1 MIQPKTYILPAGT
14 EPTAKIVADLIGS
27 QARKED
33 IRTYNKLK
41 MYYDSKPVV
50 SRPAPHQVNVITNHA
65 LYIVNTNV
73 GYLLGAPV
81 NYLASDGVNIDE
93 VKKRYDKQTISNLDV
108 ELETDASIFGH
119 AFERLYLNEKKEIC
133 STIVDP
139 REMILVYDD
148 TVEHKKMFAIIY
160 SKVYGADGKE
170 VKNEFNL
177 TILTEKTIQE
187 CTLKDGKFGETDD
200 EEHPFHGFN
209 EVPIIEYKNNRSRVG
224 DFEPVITLIDA
235 VNILQSD
242 RVLDREKLVDAILA
256 ISGMTLTKEQKR
268 DLKNGR
274 IISGIPQ
281 GASVEYIIKN
291 INEADSE
298 TLYKTLVAS
307 IHKISSTPD
316 MSDENFANN
325 SSGVAIKYKLL
336 AFEQHIKDKE
346 RYFDAGLMNRIRIYS
361 DGKFDGETVETQFTK
376 SLPENLLE
384 LAQVIN
390 NLDGIVSRE
399 TLLSWLPA
407 IKDPAEEVEATEN
420 EKAERIAENRTNFG
434 TDKPSENENDEKQG
448 LESL

>member
-14 EPTAKIVADLIGS
+14 EPTASVVSALIGS
-27 QARKED
+27 QARKKD
-33 IRTYNKLK
+33 IRTYNKLA
-41 MYYDSKPVV
+41 MYYDSQPVV
-50 SRPAPHQVNVITNHA
+50 SRPAPHQVNVVTNHA

-81 NYLASDGVNIDE
+81 NYLASDGVDISMIKE
-93 VKKRYDKQTISNLDV
+93 RYDEQTISNLDV

-119 AFERLYLNEKKEIC
+119 AFERLYLDESKQIC

-148 TVEHKKMFAIIY
+148 TVQHKKMFAIIY
-160 SKVYGADGKE
+160 SKIYGPDGKE
-170 VKNEFNL
+170 EKNAYNL
-177 TILTEKTIQE
+177 TILTDKTIQE
-187 CTLKDGKFGETDD
+187 CSLREEKFAD
-200 EEHPFHGFN
+200 EEDGDRPFHGFD
-209 EVPIIEYKNNRSRVG
+209 EVPIIEYKNNRNRVG
-224 DFEPVITLIDA
+224 DFEPVISLIDA

-256 ISGMTLTKEQKR
+256 ISGMTLTPEQKK

-274 IISGIPQ
+274 VISGIPA
-281 GASVEYIIKN
+281 GADIQYIVKN
-291 INEADSE
+291 INEADAE

-346 RYFDAGLMNRIRIYS
+346 RYFDSGLMNRLRIYS
-361 DGKFDGETVETQFTK
+361 DGKFDGKTVETQFTK

-420 EKAERIAENRTNFG
+420 EKSERIKQNKTNSG
-434 TDKPSENENDEKQG
+434 TSEPSENEEDDEG

>member
-14 EPTAKIVADLIGS
+14 EPTAEVVSALIDS
-27 QARKED
+27 QARKKD
-33 IRTYNKLK
+33 IRTYNKLEA
-41 MYYDSKPVV
+41 YYDSQPVV

-93 VKKRYDKQTISNLDV
+93 LKERYDEQTISNLDV
-108 ELETDASIFGH
+108 ELETDASIYGH
-119 AFERLYLNEKKEIC
+119 SFERLYLDDNKKKC

-148 TVEHKKMFAIIY
+148 TVQHRKMFAIIY
-160 SKVYGADGKE
+160 SKVYGPDGKE
-170 VKNEFNL
+170 VRGEFNL
-177 TILTEKTIQE
+177 TILTNKTVQE
-187 CTLKDGKFGETDD
+187 CTLKDNKFTDTDD
-200 EEHPFHGFN
+200 EEHPFHGFD
-209 EVPIIEYKNNRSRVG
+209 EVPVIEYKNNRKRKG

-256 ISGMTLTKEQKR
+256 ITGMTLTDQQKK

-274 IISGIPQ
+274 VISGIPA
-281 GASVEYIIKN
+281 GADIQYIVKN
-291 INEADSE
+291 INEADAE

-346 RYFDAGLMNRIRIYS
+346 RYFNTGLMNRMRIYS
-361 DGKFDGETVETQFTK
+361 DGKLDGKTVSAQFTK

-384 LAQVIN
+384 IAQVIN

-399 TLLSWLPA
+399 TLLALLPFVE
-407 IKDPAEEVEATEN
+407 DSAEEVESAEN
-420 EKAERIAENRTNFG
+420 EKSERIKQNKTNFG
-434 TDKPSENENDEKQG
+434 TEKPSENDDDDG